1 MKIKKGLKNIQTA
14 GYNGARTVY
23 DLEMVGE
30 WVMKWQPFWIKIL
43 HIFPILLSR
52 FGDKKIET
60 CYLCCVDICKGKF
73 TMCLF
78 TSDTAAFG
86 GGWNVGQS
94 KAHIDLAASIPFP
107 SINPTNPRTNAWN
120 FGGNCSAFGSGW
132 KTQLF
137 WVGHL
142 KNLFC
147 ITKNFLLHSHEN

>member
-1 MKIKKGLKNIQTA
+1 MSGKLFALTSELARGWVSKRTSREQSKNHI
-14 GYNGARTVY
+14 
-23 DLEMVGE
+23 
-30 WVMKWQPFWIKIL
+30 FSKIL

-94 KAHIDLAASIPFP
+94 QAHIDLAASIPFP

-147 ITKNFLLHSHEN
+147 TTKNFLLHSHEN